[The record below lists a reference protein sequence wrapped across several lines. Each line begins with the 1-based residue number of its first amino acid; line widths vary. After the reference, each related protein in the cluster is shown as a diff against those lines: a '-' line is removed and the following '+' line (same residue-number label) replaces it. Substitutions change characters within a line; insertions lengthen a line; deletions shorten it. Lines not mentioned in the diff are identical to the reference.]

1 MASTTTG
8 PHVLRDAGRS
18 AAAAVRARIV
28 SPPSEPTSTMARC
41 GGAARRCLTDQTST
55 ERQRICERNV
65 RCVLS
70 ALTKLPAGQWL
81 TFRSNRAVLVAVA
94 GAAASAA
101 AAVVARP
108 AAGADPVVDLMD
120 RLPPGYSESSCHS
133 VDGPMADPG
142 AIAMVECSGNSL
154 PGGPTSARYT
164 LLRDTSALENLHEHV
179 PLTPLQAR
187 PRPWIGRH
195 AGLLDSTGRPARWLD
210 RLRHR

>member
-1 MASTTTG
+1 MSCAMPDDLRRPRFAHASSA
-8 PHVLRDAGRS
+8 PRRS
-18 AAAAVRARIV
+18 RPRQWRGAAVRRDAAL
-28 SPPSEPTSTMARC
+28 PTRHRLSANGFANETS
-41 GGAARRCLTDQTST
+41 GAL
-55 ERQRICERNV
+55 
-65 RCVLS
+65 LS

-101 AAVVARP
+101 AAIVAPP

-187 PRPWIGRH
+187 PLPWIGRH